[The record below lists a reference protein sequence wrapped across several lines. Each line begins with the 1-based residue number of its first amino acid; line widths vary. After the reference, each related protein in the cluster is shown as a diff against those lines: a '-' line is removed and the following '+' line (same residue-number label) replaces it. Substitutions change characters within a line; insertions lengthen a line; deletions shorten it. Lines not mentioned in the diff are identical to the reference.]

1 MENLQERIPFQRR
14 EINLNNS
21 QNINNSNSSINSI
34 SNDNEN
40 NYERKWNQTIIN
52 FFNSII
58 YTKNCHKISI
68 ILILLFLFWMF
79 YLFSF
84 INYQNCSIMKLES
97 EDSYF
102 WIIIWMMN
110 VIIFIISWNFY
121 VYIFTSIFKYEYSK
135 GNGNVRSSF
144 AEEFYKSPFGFILF
158 FYYFDNKFLNNP
170 IDNSLWI
177 LLGFEY
183 FLLHYNLV
191 QFYKQFD
198 KEISI
203 KSYNL
208 NEKGKNNGNILFKM
222 KIVSL
227 SFIILAILLTFI
239 NYIIVNIM
247 STLHI
252 FFFMSKGFFAVL
264 KIIELWKTRY
274 DEFIFINEEIEKKEK
289 DYISNLKAKTY
300 LELIVMLYVYG
311 QIVALLIYGEG
322 KPFYFTI
329 VIIYFIIVLG
339 YQGIIYYKQYENVN
353 EYYCTLENSLKIIYI
368 KNEEE
373 ECIICTERIIKAR
386 QLSCNH
392 FFHLICLSQW
402 LEKGHNTCPVCRSPI
417 KYRNNNDKNNR
428 RDNRN
433 NTNNN
438 QTNRNN
444 NNLNN
449 NNINN
454 INLNNRNNHSIDIN
468 STINLNNN
476 VNNFGNHNS

>member
-1 MENLQERIPFQRR
+1 
-14 EINLNNS
+14 
-21 QNINNSNSSINSI
+21 
-34 SNDNEN
+34 
-40 NYERKWNQTIIN
+40 
-52 FFNSII
+52 
-58 YTKNCHKISI
+58 
-68 ILILLFLFWMF
+68 
-79 YLFSF
+79 
-84 INYQNCSIMKLES
+84 
-97 EDSYF
+97 
-102 WIIIWMMN
+102 
-110 VIIFIISWNFY
+110 
-121 VYIFTSIFKYEYSK
+121 
-135 GNGNVRSSF
+135 
-144 AEEFYKSPFGFILF
+144 
-158 FYYFDNKFLNNP
+158 
-170 IDNSLWI
+170 
-177 LLGFEY
+177 
-183 FLLHYNLV
+183 
-191 QFYKQFD
+191 
-198 KEISI
+198 
-203 KSYNL
+203 
-208 NEKGKNNGNILFKM
+208 
-222 KIVSL
+222 
-227 SFIILAILLTFI
+227 
-239 NYIIVNIM
+239 M

-300 LELIVMLYVYG
+300 LELIVMLYVYS

-329 VIIYFIIVLG
+329 IIIYFIIVLG

-417 KYRNNNDKNNR
+417 KYRNNNYKNNR

-476 VNNFGNHNS
+476 ANNYGNHNS